1 MCYHSVTLLCW
12 AYSRRK
18 AFTFLVK
25 RNATDETTK
34 QHYTLCIS
42 HLHMLNNLC
51 RGNKLSVHKPE
62 SFACWE
68 AASQDGRPTL
78 LPTFFIGSISL
89 GHGASPGET
98 IVSPYTHFV
107 EQIGCALWE
116 GGEKCCCGLWLRGW
130 GKGVMLELTGGTL
143 GGAAMVMVGDE
154 QRGAPKEGRTVGIG
168 RGPRRTRGRG
178 ERPTFIYNC
187 FSWKTLR
194 RNLRIIL
201 V

>member
-1 MCYHSVTLLCW
+1 
-12 AYSRRK
+12 
-18 AFTFLVK
+18 
-25 RNATDETTK
+25 
-34 QHYTLCIS
+34 
-42 HLHMLNNLC
+42 MLNNLG

-143 GGAAMVMVGDE
+143 GGAAMVMVGTSRWGRRRKGGQWGSAADRGGLGAE
-154 QRGAPKEGRTVGIG
+154 ARGQRLYITVSVGKLYAGI
-168 RGPRRTRGRG
+168 
-178 ERPTFIYNC
+178 
-187 FSWKTLR
+187 
-194 RNLRIIL
+194 
-201 V
+201 